1 MPTSKRENWIMLQL
15 MEPMEL
21 AWPTKQSNR
30 KRFTV
35 IYMHSGAMHLDLD
48 VACLTTVITRSYQ
61 SASLTKLDSN
71 SLNCRLSIF
80 TSLRPGTGYSVL
92 DGISLFSCLGKLGVK
107 VCKAFLRPQKSLKCL
122 KETPALRSEEG

>member
-35 IYMHSGAMHLDLD
+35 IYMHSDACMHLD
-48 VACLTTVITRSYQ
+48 VACLTTVITR
-61 SASLTKLDSN
+61 LI
-71 SLNCRLSIF
+71 LN
-80 TSLRPGTGYSVL
+80 
-92 DGISLFSCLGKLGVK
+92 
-107 VCKAFLRPQKSLKCL
+107 
-122 KETPALRSEEG
+122 